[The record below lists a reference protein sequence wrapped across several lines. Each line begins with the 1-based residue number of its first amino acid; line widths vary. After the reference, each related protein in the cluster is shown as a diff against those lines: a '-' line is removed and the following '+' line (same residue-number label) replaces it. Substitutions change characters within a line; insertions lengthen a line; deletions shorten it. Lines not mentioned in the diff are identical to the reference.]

1 MNHKTAFPIQ
11 SYTCAEKGMTMR
23 DYFAAEA
30 MQGMMV
36 EVQDPDC
43 NYIAEVSYRMA
54 DAMMKAR
61 EA

>member
-1 MNHKTAFPIQ
+1 MNHRTAFPIQ

-61 EA
+61 EV

>member
-23 DYFAAEA
+23 DYFAAAA

>member
-1 MNHKTAFPIQ
+1 MIHKTAFPIQ